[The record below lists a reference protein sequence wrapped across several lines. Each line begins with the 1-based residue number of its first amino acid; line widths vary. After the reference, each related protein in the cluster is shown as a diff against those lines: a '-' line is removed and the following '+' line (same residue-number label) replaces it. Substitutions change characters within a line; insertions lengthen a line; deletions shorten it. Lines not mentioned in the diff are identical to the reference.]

1 MSQSNADEMREM
13 LLFLDEN
20 RKGPTGILIT
30 KIYVN
35 PETHRDLWQNADG
48 FLRLIDGI
56 FNETLQVQVGDVCLP
71 VHFSLAFSVNHTFQ
85 IPIFTINLVFINEGE
100 SNLILRTLAKH
111 LLDATESVTGLE
123 PEIHFYPFEV
133 FYALID
139 EALKPVREDIMLD
152 DGKGVVDQ
160 QGLNWLNNLARHS
173 FRCELRD
180 LMNLRNSELG
190 SQIIDIQTGALND

>member
-1 MSQSNADEMREM
+1 MSQKNADEMREM

-30 KIYVN
+30 KIYVH
-35 PETHRDLWQNADG
+35 PESHGDLWQNADG
-48 FLRLIDGI
+48 LFRLFEGI
-56 FNETLQVQVGDVCLP
+56 FNKTLQVQVGDVCLP
-71 VHFSLAFSVNHTFQ
+71 VHFSIAFSVNQTFQ
-85 IPIFTINLVFINEGE
+85 LPIFTINLVFTNEGE

-111 LLDATESVTGLE
+111 LIDTTEPITGIE

-152 DGKGVVDQ
+152 DGKGVVDEVSMK
-160 QGLNWLNNLARHS
+160 WLNKLAQNS
-173 FRCELRD
+173 FKCELKD
-180 LMNLRNSELG
+180 LINLRNSELG
-190 SQIIDIQTGALND
+190 SQIIDIQTGTLKD